1 MKIIAIG
8 DLHGRT
14 LWKYIVSKVDFDV
27 VVFIGD
33 YFDTHENIS
42 PVQQIENFKELLD
55 YKKQLPEK
63 VVLLFGNH
71 D

>member
-42 PVQQIENFKELLD
+42 PVQQIKNFKE
-55 YKKQLPEK
+55 
-63 VVLLFGNH
+63 
-71 D
+71 